1 MVTLLCS
8 EGIFFSYGKT
18 WNGKKK
24 LGKVK
29 FVSWVKQEN
38 WCHLNSFLLTLINA
52 KRQKLLESV
61 QMIKNYPF
69 QMVFFL
75 SFLQR
80 VFFLLFQVLP
90 QYKKVLQLSSVAC
103 CLLGQRFFP
112 ALIFQRK
119 RIKEN
124 LCFLWRHCLP
134 ALPEFICLNTLGNT
148 A

>member
-1 MVTLLCS
+1 MINNGYPALLRS
-8 EGIFFSYGKT
+8 NFFYYGKT
-18 WNGKKK
+18 LNGKN
-24 LGKVK
+24 
-29 FVSWVKQEN
+29 N
-38 WCHLNSFLLTLINA
+38 WKRAICFPAETEKCCYLNAFLNNVCLLTLINA

-80 VFFLLFQVLP
+80 VFFCYFKF
-90 QYKKVLQLSSVAC
+90 YHNRKKILQHSSVAC

-124 LCFLWRHCLP
+124 FCFL
-134 ALPEFICLNTLGNT
+134 
-148 A
+148 